1 MNFKKVSI
9 SIFILAF
16 FINAKAQQ
24 PIIINSPDNNI
35 KAEFWLSN
43 SGEPVY
49 SVMYKNKKIV
59 LPSTLGFDYKLGI
72 HAKDNLDMQQ
82 NFSLVKSEPFSYNG
96 SWKPVWGEENEIKEH
111 YNATT
116 ISLVQSKSSNKPLY
130 LNIVFKVCHGR
141 RPYRILDPRRL

>member
-24 PIIINSPDNNI
+24 PIIISAPNKNI

-49 SVMYKNKKIV
+49 SVIYNNKNIV
-59 LPSTLGFDYKLGI
+59 LPSTLGFEYKLGI
-72 HAKDNLDMQQ
+72 HAKDTLNLRQ
-82 NFSLVKSEPFSYNG
+82 NFS
-96 SWKPVWGEENEIKEH
+96 WKIKH
-111 YNATT
+111 RNPATFLQLLLPKMALT
-116 ISLVQSKSSNKPLY
+116 
-130 LNIVFKVCHGR
+130 
-141 RPYRILDPRRL
+141 